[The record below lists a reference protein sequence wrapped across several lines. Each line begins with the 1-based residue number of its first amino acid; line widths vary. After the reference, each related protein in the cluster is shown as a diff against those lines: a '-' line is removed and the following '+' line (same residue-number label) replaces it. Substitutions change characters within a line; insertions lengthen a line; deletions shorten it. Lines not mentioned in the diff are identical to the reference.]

1 MVHPQEITEVV
12 TDNKT
17 ANSFV
22 TNTMKQ
28 KKSKTW
34 DMRWNWLRE
43 KNQKKIFKTKWEKG
57 ESNKADLFTKLHS
70 PTHMKDKRGEYILN
84 GFSVS
89 EIVNKV
95 LKKRKL

>member
-1 MVHPQEITEVV
+1 MG
-12 TDNKT
+12 
-17 ANSFV
+17 
-22 TNTMKQ
+22 
-28 KKSKTW
+28 
-34 DMRWNWLRE
+34 
-43 KNQKKIFKTKWEKG
+43 KG

-70 PTHMKDKRGEYILN
+70 PTYMKDKRGDYILN

>member
-1 MVHPQEITEVV
+1 
-12 TDNKT
+12 
-17 ANSFV
+17 
-22 TNTMKQ
+22 
-28 KKSKTW
+28 
-34 DMRWNWLRE
+34 MRWNWLRE